1 MASAPSSSQG
11 GLISRP
17 LANYTCEDHVSKSDP
32 FLKFLIPMTGGPCS
46 APRRPSVSPARH
58 TGPSFSRSSEAQ

>member
-1 MASAPSSSQG
+1 MASAPTLSQG

-32 FLKFLIPMTGGPCS
+32 FLKFLIPMTGPLLSPPQALGF
-46 APRRPSVSPARH
+46 ARPAH
-58 TGPSFSRSSEAQ
+58 WAQLLLQR